1 MFKKKLTE
9 VTVKDFEKIIDK
21 MEKLEQKLL
30 EIKITYDDQLDRVQN
45 ELAELKELFGLNQKL
60 VDRDKGYDGRL
71 TSLRTEVSE
80 VRNLLTRNQQDI
92 EEHIKTQEEIIVSLI
107 NKFNDQA
114 LTKFNQFTSEI
125 EELKNQQDVLR
136 ISYTLNE
143 KKLMEKIKETISNE
157 IKNAVGD
164 KEKEILMNLWIRKLK
179 EIITDFENL
188 KSQNP
193 REFSIQINQIA
204 DTIEAFKKKLQV

>member
-21 MEKLEQKLL
+21 MDNLEKKLL

-71 TSLRTEVSE
+71 TSLRSELTE

-179 EIITDFENL
+179 EIITDFEKL

-193 REFSIQINQIA
+193 QDFSIQINQIA